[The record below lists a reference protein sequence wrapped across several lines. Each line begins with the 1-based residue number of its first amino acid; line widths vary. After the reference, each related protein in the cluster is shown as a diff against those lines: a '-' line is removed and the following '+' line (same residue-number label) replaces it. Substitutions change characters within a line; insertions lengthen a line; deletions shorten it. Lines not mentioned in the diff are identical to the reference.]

1 MKNSHGG
8 NIDEIKRNYKIK
20 DIIDFSA
27 NINPLGLS
35 ESVKEAMVSAIDE
48 VVHYPDITYF
58 DLTNSISE
66 FLNIEK
72 DNLFLGNG
80 AAEVIFNIVRG
91 LKPKRA
97 LLYGPSFSE
106 YSEAL
111 NSVDCKIDYYVLKD
125 KCNLDLGILDMI
137 NKNTDIIFICNPNNP
152 TGALCKRQMI
162 EEILKASKEEDIT
175 VVIDESFLEFVR
187 DSKEITL
194 INQLKEYDNL
204 IIVKS
209 LTKIFAF
216 PGIRLGYGLTSN
228 KDYLYKINK
237 NTISWSVNTIAN
249 KAGIAALKESLY
261 IKNTIE
267 FVEKENK
274 FLFNNLSLFKDL
286 NVFKSYANFIF
297 FRIYKD
303 VDLKE
308 ELLKYGI
315 LIRSCENY
323 VGLDKSYYRVAVRTR
338 EENIKLIKY
347 LQKIVN

>member
-20 DIIDFSA
+20 DLVDFSA

-35 ESVKEAMVSAIDE
+35 KTVKEAMINAIED
-48 VVHYPDITYF
+48 VVHYPDITYL
-58 DLTNSISE
+58 DLINRISE
-66 FLNIEK
+66 FENVEKNNI
-72 DNLFLGNG
+72 FLGNG

-106 YSEAL
+106 YREAL
-111 NSVDCKIDYYVLKD
+111 SSVDCNIDYYVLKD

-137 NKNTDIIFICNPNNP
+137 NKETDIIFICNPNNP
-152 TGALCKRQMI
+152 TGALCKRDMI
-162 EEILKASKEEDIT
+162 EEIIKASKRKDVT

-187 DSKEITL
+187 NSKEFTL
-194 INQLKEYDNL
+194 INSLKHYDNV

-216 PGIRLGYGLTSN
+216 PGIRLGYGLTKN
-228 KDYLYKINK
+228 KEYLEKINK

-261 IKNTIE
+261 IKNTIS
-267 FVEKENK
+267 FVEEENK

-286 NVFKSYANFIF
+286 KVFKGYANFIF
-297 FRIYKD
+297 FKTFKNI
-303 VDLKE
+303 DLKE

-323 VGLDKSYYRVAVRTR
+323 IGLDMSYYRVAVRSR
-338 EENIKLIKY
+338 EENIKLIKS
-347 LQKIVN
+347 LQEIVN